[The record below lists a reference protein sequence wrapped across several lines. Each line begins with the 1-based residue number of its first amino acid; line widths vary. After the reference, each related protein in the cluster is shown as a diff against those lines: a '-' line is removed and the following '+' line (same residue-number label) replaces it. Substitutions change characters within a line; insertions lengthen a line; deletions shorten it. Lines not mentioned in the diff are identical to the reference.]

1 MMISLLWMI
10 KFSKFSKK
18 NKKKNFLISF
28 SVKLNFVLFSSE
40 KNKLMNNQLTVEE
53 QNPLNLTEGKK
64 S

>member
-1 MMISLLWMI
+1 MI